1 MATSGNIEFD
11 MDGPIARVW
20 LNDQST
26 LNAMSAGMV
35 EDLQACF
42 SEVEAKARVMVLAGR
57 GEHFCSGANLA
68 PGKLVSEPTAD
79 FDAGLTLETH
89 FNPMV
94 RRLRD
99 LSIPWITC
107 VSGAA
112 AGVGCALALAGD
124 LVIASRTAYFLM
136 AFRRIGLVPD
146 GGSAFLLTRSAGRVR
161 AMEMMLLGDKI
172 PAETAMEWGLVN
184 RVVAPEELEATAT
197 EIAMRLATG
206 PTRALALTRRSAW
219 AAIESDLSTSLDIER
234 RYQAE
239 AGRTADFAE
248 GVTAFREKRPARFIG
263 A

>member
-1 MATSGNIEFD
+1 MTASGKISFE

-20 LNDQST
+20 LNDPST
-26 LNAMSAGMV
+26 LNALSEGMV
-35 EDLQACF
+35 EDLQACL
-42 SEVEAKARVMVLAGR
+42 SEAEARGRVMVLSGR
-57 GEHFCSGANLA
+57 GGHFSSGANLA
-68 PGKLVSEPTAD
+68 PGELVADPTSD
-79 FDAGLTLETH
+79 FDAGRTLETH
-89 FNPMV
+89 FNPLV

-124 LVIASRTAYFLM
+124 LVIASKTAYFLM
-136 AFRRIGLVPD
+136 AFRRVGLVPD

-172 PAETAMEWGLVN
+172 PAETAMQWGLVN
-184 RVVAPEELEATAT
+184 RVVDPGDLEATAT

-219 AAIESDLSTSLDIER
+219 AAIECDLAASLDVER

-239 AGRTADFAE
+239 AGRTGDFAE
-248 GVTAFREKRPARFIG
+248 GVKAFREKRPPQFSG
-263 A
+263 L